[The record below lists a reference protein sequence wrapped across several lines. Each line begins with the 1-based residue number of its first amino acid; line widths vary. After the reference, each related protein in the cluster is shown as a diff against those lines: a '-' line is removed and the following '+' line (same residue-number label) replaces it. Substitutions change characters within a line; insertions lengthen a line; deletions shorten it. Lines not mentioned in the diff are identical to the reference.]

1 MNLRTLALSIAC
13 LLQCTFI
20 GVHAQTAQAAQPA
33 DYIVVVVNA
42 EPITNSELRAEVKR
56 VEQRIVQQ
64 RQTPPAPEVLRREVL
79 ERMINDRAQI
89 QLARETGIKVDASAI
104 DQAEQN
110 VARQNQIDAPEL
122 HRRLAKDG
130 LDVATFRAQLRD
142 QLMQQRLRERDVEG
156 RIRISES
163 DIDRAL
169 AEQQKAN
176 TDPFVQEINLA
187 QILIAIPESAPQSQ
201 VPALLKQAQNVLERI
216 RKGEDFNAL
225 VQEVSAA
232 ERAKGGQLGLRRADR
247 YPRSFVLATQDLGV
261 GGVSDIVRS
270 GAGFH
275 ILKVIE
281 KRAPA
286 AVVRTVV
293 QSRARHILLRT
304 GALLTQEAAVARLTT
319 VKQRLQSGG
328 AAFATVAKEVSQ
340 DNSAADGGDL
350 GWATPG
356 MFVPEFEDAM
366 NRLTDGEISNP
377 VVSRFGVHLIQ
388 LVERRRVDLD
398 PRQLREMVR
407 NELRE
412 KRYDEVFAT
421 WAQDLRARAFVEF
434 RDVPQ

>member
-13 LLQCTFI
+13 LLSSIFSAA
-20 GVHAQTAQAAQPA
+20 HAQTAQPA
-33 DYIVVVVNA
+33 DYIVAVVNA
-42 EPITNSELRAEVKR
+42 EPITNGELRAEVKR

-64 RQTPPAPEVLRREVL
+64 RQTPPTPDVLRREVL

-89 QLARETGIKVDASAI
+89 QLARETGIKVDGPAI
-104 DQAEQN
+104 DQAEQS
-110 VARQNQIDAPEL
+110 VARQNQIDVAEL

-130 LDVATFRAQLRD
+130 LDVPTFRAQLRD
-142 QLMQQRLRERDVEG
+142 QLLQQRLQERDVEG
-156 RIRISES
+156 RIRISEG

-176 TDPFVQEINLA
+176 TDPFVQDINLA
-187 QILIAIPESAPQSQ
+187 QILIAIPENGPPSQ

-216 RKGEDFNAL
+216 RKGEDFSAL
-225 VQEVSAA
+225 VEEVSAA
-232 ERAKGGQLGLRRADR
+232 ERTRGGQLGLRRADR

-304 GALLTQEAAVARLTT
+304 GALLTQEAAVARLAA

-328 AAFATVAKEVSQ
+328 ASFAAVAKEVSQ
-340 DNSAADGGDL
+340 DSSAADGGEL

-366 NRLTDGEISNP
+366 NHLTDGEISNP

-398 PRQLREMVR
+398 PRQLREVVR

-412 KRYDEVFAT
+412 KRYNETFTT

-434 RDVPQ
+434 RDAPQ

>member
-1 MNLRTLALSIAC
+1 MNLRTLALYIAY
-13 LLQCTFI
+13 LLAFI
-20 GVHAQTAQAAQPA
+20 FSTAHAQTTQPV
-33 DYIVVVVNA
+33 DYIVAVVNA
-42 EPITNSELRAEVKR
+42 EPITNNELRAEVKR

-64 RQTPPAPEVLRREVL
+64 RQTPPMPEVLRREVL
-79 ERMINDRAQI
+79 ERMINDRAQL
-89 QLARETGIKVDASAI
+89 QLARETGIKVDAGTI
-104 DQAEQN
+104 DLAEQG
-110 VARQNQIDAPEL
+110 VARQNQIDVAEL
-122 HRRLAKDG
+122 HRRLGKDG
-130 LDVATFRAQLRD
+130 LNVTTFRAQLRD
-142 QLMQQRLRERDVEG
+142 QLLLQRLQEREVDG
-156 RIRISES
+156 RIRISEAE
-163 DIDRAL
+163 IDRAL

-187 QILIAIPESAPQSQ
+187 QILIAIPENGLQSQ
-201 VPALLKQAQNVLERI
+201 VPTLLKQAQDVLERI

-232 ERAKGGQLGLRRADR
+232 ERSKGGQLGLRRADR

-261 GGVSDIVRS
+261 GGVSEIVRS

-281 KRAPA
+281 KRAPSV
-286 AVVRTVV
+286 VVRTVV

-304 GALLTQEAAVARLTT
+304 GPLLTQEAAIARLAAL
-319 VKQRLQSGG
+319 KQRIQSGSTTF
-328 AAFATVAKEVSQ
+328 AAMAKEVSQ
-340 DNSAADGGDL
+340 DSSAAEGGEL

-388 LVERRRVDLD
+388 LMERRRVDLD
-398 PRQLREMVR
+398 PRQLREVVR

-412 KRYDEVFAT
+412 KRYDETFTT
-421 WAQDLRARAFVEF
+421 WAQDVRARAFVEF
-434 RDVPQ
+434 RDAPQ

>member
-1 MNLRTLALSIAC
+1 MNLRTLALYIAC
-13 LLQCTFI
+13 LLTSI
-20 GVHAQTAQAAQPA
+20 LSTVHAQTAQPV
-33 DYIVVVVNA
+33 DYIVAVVNA

-64 RQTPPAPEVLRREVL
+64 RQTPPTPEVLRREVL
-79 ERMINDRAQI
+79 ERMINDRAQL
-89 QLARETGIKVDASAI
+89 QLARETGIKVDADAI
-104 DQAEQN
+104 DLAEQSI
-110 VARQNQIDAPEL
+110 ARQNQIDVAEL

-130 LDVATFRAQLRD
+130 LNVTTFRVQLRD
-142 QLMQQRLRERDVEG
+142 QLLLQRLQEREVEG
-156 RIRISES
+156 RIRISEA

-169 AEQQKAN
+169 AEQQKTN

-187 QILIAIPESAPQSQ
+187 QILIAIPENTSQSQ
-201 VPALLKQAQNVLERI
+201 VPALLKQAQDVLERI

-225 VQEVSAA
+225 VQQVSAA
-232 ERAKGGQLGLRRADR
+232 ERTKGGQLGLRRADR

-261 GGVSDIVRS
+261 GGVSEIVRS

-281 KRAPA
+281 KRAPDV
-286 AVVRTVV
+286 VVRTVV

-304 GALLTQEAAVARLTT
+304 GALLTQEAAIARLAAL
-319 VKQRLQSGG
+319 KQRIQSGSATF
-328 AAFATVAKEVSQ
+328 AAVAKEVSQ
-340 DNSAADGGDL
+340 DSSAVDGGEL
-350 GWATPG
+350 GWTTPG

-366 NRLTDGEISNP
+366 NRLIDGEISNP

-398 PRQLREMVR
+398 PRQLREVVR

-412 KRYDEVFAT
+412 KRYDETFTT
-421 WAQDLRARAFVEF
+421 WAQDVRARAFVEF
-434 RDVPQ
+434 RDAPQ

>member
-13 LLQCTFI
+13 LLSCI
-20 GVHAQTAQAAQPA
+20 WGPVLAQTAPPA
-33 DYIVVVVNA
+33 DYIVAVVNA
-42 EPITNSELRAEVKR
+42 EPITNSELGAEVKR
-56 VEQRIVQQ
+56 VLQRIVQQ
-64 RQTPPAPEVLRREVL
+64 RQTPPPPEVLRRDVL

-89 QLARETGIKVDASAI
+89 QLARETGIRVDAAAI
-104 DQAEQN
+104 DLAEQN
-110 VARQNQIDAPEL
+110 VARQNQIDVAEL

-130 LDVATFRAQLRD
+130 LNVATFRDQLRD
-142 QLMQQRLRERDVEG
+142 QLMQQRLQERDVEA
-156 RIRISES
+156 RIRISEG

-176 TDPFVQEINLA
+176 SDPFVQDINLA
-187 QILIAIPESAPQSQ
+187 QILIAIPENAPPSQ
-201 VPALLKQAQNVLERI
+201 APVLLKQAQSVLERI
-216 RKGEDFNAL
+216 RNGEDFNAL
-225 VQEVSAA
+225 VEEVSAA

-261 GGVSDIVRS
+261 GSVSDIVRS
-270 GAGFH
+270 AAGFH

-281 KRAPA
+281 KRPPA

-304 GALLTQEAAVARLTT
+304 GALLTQDAAVARLAALR
-319 VKQRLQSGG
+319 QRLVAGSV
-328 AAFATVAKEVSQ
+328 AFATAAKEVSQ
-340 DNSAADGGDL
+340 DSSAADGGEL

-398 PRQLREMVR
+398 PRQTREVIR

-412 KRYDEVFAT
+412 KRYEEAFTT

-434 RDVPQ
+434 RDPPQ

>member
-1 MNLRTLALSIAC
+1 MNLRTLALPIAC
-13 LLQCTFI
+13 LLSGI
-20 GVHAQTAQAAQPA
+20 VSSVHAQTTQAA

-42 EPITNSELRAEVKR
+42 EPITNGELRAEVKR

-64 RQTPPAPEVLRREVL
+64 RQTPPAPDVLRREVL

-89 QLARETGIKVDASAI
+89 QLARETGIKVDGPAI
-104 DQAEQN
+104 DQAEQS
-110 VARQNQIDAPEL
+110 VARQNQIDVAEL

-130 LDVATFRAQLRD
+130 LDVPTFRAQLRD
-142 QLMQQRLRERDVEG
+142 QLLQQRLQERDVEG
-156 RIRISES
+156 RIRISEG

-176 TDPFVQEINLA
+176 TDPFVQDINLA
-187 QILIAIPESAPQSQ
+187 QILIAIPENGPPSQ

-216 RKGEDFNAL
+216 RKGEDFSAL
-225 VQEVSAA
+225 VEEVSAA
-232 ERAKGGQLGLRRADR
+232 ERTRGGQLGLRRADR

-304 GALLTQEAAVARLTT
+304 GALLTQEAAVARLAA

-328 AAFATVAKEVSQ
+328 ASFAAVAKEVSQ
-340 DNSAADGGDL
+340 DSSAADGGEL

-366 NRLTDGEISNP
+366 NHLTDGEISNP

-398 PRQLREMVR
+398 PRQLREVVR

-412 KRYDEVFAT
+412 KRYDETFTT

-434 RDVPQ
+434 RDAPQ

>member
-1 MNLRTLALSIAC
+1 MNLRTLALYIAC
-13 LLQCTFI
+13 LLAFI
-20 GVHAQTAQAAQPA
+20 FSTAHAQTTQPV
-33 DYIVVVVNA
+33 DYIVAVVNA
-42 EPITNSELRAEVKR
+42 EPITNNELRAEVKR

-64 RQTPPAPEVLRREVL
+64 RQTPPTPEVLRREVL
-79 ERMINDRAQI
+79 ERMINDRAQL
-89 QLARETGIKVDASAI
+89 QLARETGIKVDAGTI
-104 DQAEQN
+104 DLAEQG
-110 VARQNQIDAPEL
+110 VARQNQIDVAEL
-122 HRRLAKDG
+122 HRRLGKDG
-130 LDVATFRAQLRD
+130 LNVTTFRAQLRD
-142 QLMQQRLRERDVEG
+142 QLLLQRLQEREVDG
-156 RIRISES
+156 RIRISEAE
-163 DIDRAL
+163 IDRAL

-187 QILIAIPESAPQSQ
+187 QILIAIPENGPQSQ
-201 VPALLKQAQNVLERI
+201 VPTLLKQAQDVLERI

-232 ERAKGGQLGLRRADR
+232 ERSKGGQLGLRRADR

-261 GGVSDIVRS
+261 GGVSEIVRS

-281 KRAPA
+281 KRAPSV
-286 AVVRTVV
+286 VVRTVV

-304 GALLTQEAAVARLTT
+304 GPLLTQEAAIARLAAL
-319 VKQRLQSGG
+319 KQRIQSGSTTF
-328 AAFATVAKEVSQ
+328 AAVAKEVSQ
-340 DNSAADGGDL
+340 DSSAADGGEL

-388 LVERRRVDLD
+388 LMERRRVDLD
-398 PRQLREMVR
+398 PRQLREVVR

-412 KRYDEVFAT
+412 KRYDETFTT
-421 WAQDLRARAFVEF
+421 WAQDVRARAFVEF
-434 RDVPQ
+434 RDAPQ

>member
-1 MNLRTLALSIAC
+1 MNLRTLALYIAC
-13 LLQCTFI
+13 LLTSI
-20 GVHAQTAQAAQPA
+20 LSTVHAQTAQPV
-33 DYIVVVVNA
+33 DYIVAVVNA

-64 RQTPPAPEVLRREVL
+64 RQTPPTPEVLRREVL
-79 ERMINDRAQI
+79 ERMINDRAQL
-89 QLARETGIKVDASAI
+89 QLARETGIKVDADAI
-104 DQAEQN
+104 DLAEQSI
-110 VARQNQIDAPEL
+110 ARQNQIDVAEL

-130 LDVATFRAQLRD
+130 LNVTTFRVQLRD
-142 QLMQQRLRERDVEG
+142 QLLLQRLQEREVEG
-156 RIRISES
+156 RIRISEA

-169 AEQQKAN
+169 AEQQKTN

-187 QILIAIPESAPQSQ
+187 QILIAIPENTSQSQ
-201 VPALLKQAQNVLERI
+201 VPALLKQAQDVLERI

-225 VQEVSAA
+225 VQQVSAA
-232 ERAKGGQLGLRRADR
+232 ERTKGGQLGLRRADR

-261 GGVSDIVRS
+261 GGVSEIVRS

-281 KRAPA
+281 KRAPDV
-286 AVVRTVV
+286 VVRTVV

-304 GALLTQEAAVARLTT
+304 GALLTQEAAIARLAAL
-319 VKQRLQSGG
+319 KQRIQSGSATF
-328 AAFATVAKEVSQ
+328 AAVAKEVSQ
-340 DNSAADGGDL
+340 DSSAVDGGEL

-366 NRLTDGEISNP
+366 NRLIDGEISNP

-398 PRQLREMVR
+398 PRQLREVVR

-412 KRYDEVFAT
+412 KRYDETFTA
-421 WAQDLRARAFVEF
+421 WAQDVRARAFVEF
-434 RDVPQ
+434 RDAPQ

>member
-1 MNLRTLALSIAC
+1 MNLRTLALYIAC
-13 LLQCTFI
+13 LLTSI
-20 GVHAQTAQAAQPA
+20 LSTVHAQTAQPV
-33 DYIVVVVNA
+33 DYIVAVVNA

-64 RQTPPAPEVLRREVL
+64 RQTPPTPEVLRREVL
-79 ERMINDRAQI
+79 ERMINDRAQL
-89 QLARETGIKVDASAI
+89 QLARETGIKVDADAI
-104 DQAEQN
+104 DLAEQSI
-110 VARQNQIDAPEL
+110 ARQNQIDVAEL
-122 HRRLAKDG
+122 HRRLAQDG
-130 LDVATFRAQLRD
+130 LNVTTFRVQLRD
-142 QLMQQRLRERDVEG
+142 QLLLQRLQEREVEG
-156 RIRISES
+156 RIRISEA

-169 AEQQKAN
+169 AEQQKTN

-187 QILIAIPESAPQSQ
+187 QILIAIPENTSQSQ
-201 VPALLKQAQNVLERI
+201 VPALLKQAQDVLERI

-225 VQEVSAA
+225 VQQVSAA
-232 ERAKGGQLGLRRADR
+232 ERTKGGQLGLRRADR

-261 GGVSDIVRS
+261 GGVSEIVRS

-281 KRAPA
+281 KRAPDV
-286 AVVRTVV
+286 VVRTVV

-304 GALLTQEAAVARLTT
+304 GALLTQEAAIARLAAL
-319 VKQRLQSGG
+319 KQRIQSGSATF
-328 AAFATVAKEVSQ
+328 AAVAKEVSQ
-340 DNSAADGGDL
+340 DSSAVDGGEL

-366 NRLTDGEISNP
+366 NRLIDGEISNP

-398 PRQLREMVR
+398 PRQLREVVR

-412 KRYDEVFAT
+412 KRYDETFTA
-421 WAQDLRARAFVEF
+421 WAQDVRARAFVEF
-434 RDVPQ
+434 RDAPQ